1 MSDVAESPVQ
11 AIISIS
17 EGAKLAGVARSTVN
31 RKIKAGELS
40 RAQGGGVQ
48 IAELERVF
56 GKLQD
61 PSKLEREEVE
71 QGGALGHFAPSDAPS
86 HATDVPRWLVDQLER
101 LQDQNDALLER
112 LAEKDRVLQEA
123 EERAE
128 RREQVWRTQLDKVT
142 MLLPPPPATPEPP
155 RSFWSRMFG

>member
-1 MSDVAESPVQ
+1 MFDVAEPPVQ

-17 EGAKLAGVARSTVN
+17 EGARLAGVARSTVN

-48 IAELERVF
+48 VAELERVF
-56 GKLQD
+56 GKLRD
-61 PSKLEREEVE
+61 LSELEREEVE
-71 QGGALGHFAPSDAPS
+71 QGGASGHSAPSSA
-86 HATDVPRWLVDQLER
+86 AGVPRWLVDQLER
-101 LQDQNDALLER
+101 LQDQNDALLKR

-142 MLLPPPPATPEPP
+142 MLLPPPPAMPEPP
-155 RSFWSRMFG
+155 RIFWSRMFG